1 MSDFADFTDFQ
12 IVFTTESVNNYDP
25 RPKIEFND
33 FSDIQPVFLATA
45 TDTYVNIPQYGNFY
59 NIRDLKYANSINL
72 NPTLNSNIQSILDLY
87 SGTIGKKIFNI
98 SELKSIATT
107 YPTKIQLTYLE
118 SFETIPSE
126 DNLTNLVF
134 VDITGNNK
142 HYRIYTKEYIK

>member
-1 MSDFADFTDFQ
+1 MADFADFTDFQ
-12 IVFTTESVNNYDP
+12 IVFTTEHVNNYDP

-33 FSDIQPVFLATA
+33 FSDIQPVFLG
-45 TDTYVNIPQYGNFY
+45 DSLYSVIKIPQYQNFY
-59 NIRDLKYANSINL
+59 NIRDLKYANSIDL
-72 NPTLNSNIQSILDLY
+72 NPTLNINLQSVLDLY
-87 SGTIGKKIFNI
+87 SGTTGKKIFNI